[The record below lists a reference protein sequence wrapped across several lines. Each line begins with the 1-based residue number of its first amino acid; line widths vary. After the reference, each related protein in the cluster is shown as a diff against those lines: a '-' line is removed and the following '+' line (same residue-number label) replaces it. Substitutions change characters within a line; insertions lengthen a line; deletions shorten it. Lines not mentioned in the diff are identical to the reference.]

1 MTQNRVERRLSDVAD
16 RLKRLRADLEVAEEQ
31 FLHFEELAEDARLRA
46 LVSETPAAE
55 RQHRDAA
62 RRAETMA
69 RHRARLREEI
79 RSLEEQQDD
88 LLDRFYSDV

>member
-1 MTQNRVERRLSDVAD
+1 MTQSRVERRLADLAD

-31 FLHFEELAEDARLRA
+31 CLHFEDLADDARLRA
-46 LVSETPAAE
+46 LVSETPASE

-62 RRAETMA
+62 RQAETMA
-69 RHRARLREEI
+69 RHRARLREEV
-79 RSLEEQQDD
+79 RSLEQQQDD

>member
-1 MTQNRVERRLSDVAD
+1 MAQSRGERRLAELAG

-31 FLHFEELAEDARLRA
+31 CLHFEDLAEDARLRA

-62 RRAETMA
+62 RQAETMA

-79 RSLEEQQDD
+79 RSLEQEQDD

>member
-1 MTQNRVERRLSDVAD
+1 MVQNRAERRLAELAD

-31 FLHFEELAEDARLRA
+31 CLHFEDLADDARLRA

-62 RRAETMA
+62 RQAETMA

-79 RSLEEQQDD
+79 DSLEEQQDE

>member
-1 MTQNRVERRLSDVAD
+1 MAELAD

-31 FLHFEELAEDARLRA
+31 YLHFEDLAEDARLRA

-62 RRAETMA
+62 RQAETMA

-79 RSLEEQQDD
+79 RSLEQEQDD

>member
-16 RLKRLRADLEVAEEQ
+16 RLKRLRSDLEVAEEQ
-31 FLHFEELAEDARLRA
+31 CLHFEELAEDARLRA

-62 RRAETMA
+62 RQAETMA

-79 RSLEEQQDD
+79 GGLEEQQDD

>member
-1 MTQNRVERRLSDVAD
+1 MAELAD

-31 FLHFEELAEDARLRA
+31 CLHFEDLAEDARLRA

-62 RRAETMA
+62 RQAETMA

-79 RSLEEQQDD
+79 RGLEQEQDD

>member
-1 MTQNRVERRLSDVAD
+1 MTQSRAERRLAELTD

-31 FLHFEELAEDARLRA
+31 YLHFEDLAEDARLRA

-62 RRAETMA
+62 RQAETMA

-79 RSLEEQQDD
+79 SSLEEQQDD

>member
-1 MTQNRVERRLSDVAD
+1 MAELAD

-31 FLHFEELAEDARLRA
+31 CLHFEDLADDARLRA

-62 RRAETMA
+62 RQAETMA

-79 RSLEEQQDD
+79 DSLEQQQDE

>member
-1 MTQNRVERRLSDVAD
+1 MERRLSEVAS

-31 FLHFEELAEDARLRA
+31 CVHFDDLADDARLRA

-62 RRAETMA
+62 RQAETMA

-79 RSLEEQQDD
+79 RTLEEQQDD

>member
-1 MTQNRVERRLSDVAD
+1 MSDVAD
-16 RLKRLRADLEVAEEQ
+16 RLKRLRADMEVAEEQ
-31 FLHFEELAEDARLRA
+31 CLHFEELADDARLRA

-62 RRAETMA
+62 RQAETMA
-69 RHRARLREEI
+69 RHRARLEEEI

>member
-1 MTQNRVERRLSDVAD
+1 MAQSRGERRLAELAD

-31 FLHFEELAEDARLRA
+31 CFHFEDLAEDARLRA

-62 RRAETMA
+62 RQAETMG

-79 RSLEEQQDD
+79 RSLEQEQDD

>member
-1 MTQNRVERRLSDVAD
+1 MAQSRGERRLAELAD

-31 FLHFEELAEDARLRA
+31 CLHFEDLAEDARLRA

-62 RRAETMA
+62 RQAETMA

-79 RSLEEQQDD
+79 RSLEQEQDD

>member
-1 MTQNRVERRLSDVAD
+1 MAQSRGERRLAELAD

-31 FLHFEELAEDARLRA
+31 CLHFEDLAEDARLRA

-62 RRAETMA
+62 RQAETMV
-69 RHRARLREEI
+69 RHRTRLQEEI
-79 RSLEEQQDD
+79 GSLEQEQDD

>member
-1 MTQNRVERRLSDVAD
+1 MVQNRVERRLAELAD
-16 RLKRLRADLEVAEEQ
+16 RLKQLRADLEVAEEQ
-31 FLHFEELAEDARLRA
+31 CLHFEDLADDARLRA

-62 RRAETMA
+62 SQAETMA
-69 RHRARLREEI
+69 RHRTRLSEEI
-79 RSLEEQQDD
+79 HSLEQQQDE

>member
-1 MTQNRVERRLSDVAD
+1 LAELAD

-31 FLHFEELAEDARLRA
+31 CLHFEELADDARLRA
-46 LVSETPAAE
+46 LVSETPASD

-62 RRAETMA
+62 RQADTMA
-69 RHRARLREEI
+69 RHRTRLREEI
-79 RSLEEQQDD
+79 LSLEEQQDD

>member
-62 RRAETMA
+62 RQAETMA
-69 RHRARLREEI
+69 RHRAQLREEI